1 MNDAEIRA
9 KVDVGDGG
17 SFVRLG
23 KNISRCD
30 KQAEYLKIK
39 IDDIKQT
46 LAKADLGFEV
56 GDTAKL
62 EAQLEKLENQYSK
75 LQLKQEETSAGLT
88 KGMEKGIKSIKRFGF
103 ALFGIHSIWR
113 MVSKASSAYLQQ
125 DTETANRLQAVWVG
139 LGSFLAPIL
148 EKISTLVIK
157 AVKYLNVFI
166 RALTGVDLLA
176 RAINKSMQ
184 KLNNT
189 VKSTTKNLATFDEL
203 TNIGDTGGN
212 LPALDW
218 VDAFN
223 NVELDPNII
232 AFFENLGNAMQP
244 VYEGVMKVVEWFQT
258 LDSNTQMLMIT
269 LGAGGLLGLL
279 TGKGGLV
286 LGFGAVALAVNGLI
300 KIFDED
306 LTKSTEGLISLLGS
320 AGLVGILVGGSKG
333 LSVAGAIAGV
343 SFALFGLNEYINGD
357 TTQAIEGLIL
367 LLGGSGLAGAFIGGT
382 KGLSVGGAI
391 ASVTILLRSF
401 VDLLSGDATREIKG
415 FIGLLTGSAGL
426 IFFLGF
432 AKGGL
437 GAALTALLSPV
448 SILAMGFA
456 SLAAGIYLV
465 VKNWGNMSTLE
476 KVVSILGL
484 IAMGAAAAAVAVGAL
499 QSAWTL
505 GIAAAAIVAGT
516 VAIAAAVSN
525 ANKRAQENIPKLDV
539 GTNYVASDGLAF
551 LHKGEAVVPKKFNAP
566 EYFGKIGN
574 EDVLAKLDELIET
587 VEEKDMNAYISSKT
601 IGNVSIAYQNQQ
613 KRIMGW

>member
-1 MNDAEIRA
+1 LKGSDEMNDAEIRA

-39 IDDIKQT
+39 INDIKQT
-46 LAKADLGFEV
+46 LAKADMGFEV
-56 GDTAKL
+56 GDAVKL

-75 LQLKQEETSAGLT
+75 LQAKQEETSAGLT

-113 MVSKASSAYLQQ
+113 MVSRASSAYLQQ

-166 RALTGVDLLA
+166 KALTGVDLLA

-223 NVELDPNII
+223 NVELNDDIVTWLD
-232 AFFENLGNAMQP
+232 NLGAKIKILKDEFDELP
-244 VYEGVMKVVEWFQT
+244 PTIKTTLILLGV
-258 LDSNTQMLMIT
+258 
-269 LGAGGLLGLL
+269 GGLLSLL
-279 TGKGGLV
+279 IGPSGLV
-286 LGFGAVALAVNGLI
+286 LGFGAVALAINGLI

-306 LTKSTEGLISLLGS
+306 LTTSVEGLMSLLGS

-382 KGLSVGGAI
+382 KGLSVGLAI
-391 ASVTILLRSF
+391 GSVVAILRGF
-401 VDLLSGDATREIKG
+401 NDLLSGDTTDQIKG
-415 FIGLLTGSAGL
+415 FIGLVTGSTGLVVALNLIRGGAKAGL
-426 IFFLGF
+426 LGILTPLSIMVIGF
-432 AKGGL
+432 
-437 GAALTALLSPV
+437 GA
-448 SILAMGFA
+448 
-456 SLAAGIYLV
+456 LAAGIYAV
-465 VKNWGNMSTLE
+465 VTNWSKMTGLE
-476 KVVSILGL
+476 RVISVLGILA
-484 IAMGAAAAAVAVGAL
+484 IAAATAAAAVGAL

-505 GIAAAAIVAGT
+505 GIAA
-516 VAIAAAVSN
+516 VAIAAGVAAIAYSISS
-525 ANKRAQENIPKLDV
+525 ANKRAQENIPKLAV
-539 GTNYVASDGLAF
+539 GTNYVADDGLAY
-551 LHKGEAVVPKKFNAP
+551 LHKGEAVIPKKFNSQ

-587 VEEKDMNAYISSKT
+587 IEEKDMNAYISSKA

>member
-75 LQLKQEETSAGLT
+75 LQSKQEETSAGLT

-113 MVSKASSAYLQQ
+113 MVSRASSAYLQQ

-166 RALTGVDLLA
+166 KALTGVDLLA

-189 VKSTTKNLATFDEL
+189 VKSTSKNLATFDEL

-212 LPALDW
+212 LPSLDW

-223 NVELDPNII
+223 NVELNQDVVNSLTSLGENLSILRDT
-232 AFFENLGNAMQP
+232 FENLSTSTKIA
-244 VYEGVMKVVEWFQT
+244 
-258 LDSNTQMLMIT
+258 L
-269 LGAGGLLGLL
+269 GLLGTTGLIGLL
-279 TGKGGLV
+279 TGNPSLFLATGIVIGG
-286 LGFGAVALAVNGLI
+286 FQGLI
-300 KIFDED
+300 KIMDND
-306 LTKSTEGLISLLGS
+306 LTTSFEGLMWLLGTAGFVGLLTGNWGVAGAIATVSIGLFGLNEMLNGDTKQAVEGAILFFGASGLTGALIGGSKGMSLAFAISSVTILFQGLGDLLNNDLKDDAEGFIKVVIGS
-320 AGLVGILVGGSKG
+320 AGLV
-333 LSVAGAIAGV
+333 
-343 SFALFGLNEYINGD
+343 FALSLLKGGFAGLNVPL
-357 TTQAIEGLIL
+357 LI
-367 LLGGSGLAGAFIGGT
+367 
-382 KGLSVGGAI
+382 SVGG
-391 ASVTILLRSF
+391 
-401 VDLLSGDATREIKG
+401 
-415 FIGLLTGSAGL
+415 
-426 IFFLGF
+426 F
-432 AKGGL
+432 A
-437 GAALTALLSPV
+437 A
-448 SILAMGFA
+448 
-456 SLAAGIYLV
+456 LAAGIIAV
-465 VKNWGNMSTLE
+465 SQAWGNMTTLE
-476 KVVSILGL
+476 KVVAVLGL
-484 IAMGAAAAAVAVGAL
+484 IAVGAAAAAAAVGAL
-499 QSAWTL
+499 QSAWSL

-516 VAIAAAVSN
+516 AAIATAVSN

-551 LHKGEAVVPKKFNAP
+551 LHKGEAVIPKKFNSQ
-566 EYFGKIGN
+566 EFFGKVGN
-574 EDVLAKLDELIET
+574 DDTLNKLDKLIET
-587 VEEKDMNAYISSKT
+587 VEEKDMNAYISSKA
-601 IGNVSIAYQNQQ
+601 IGNASTAYQNQQ